1 MSHRLSG
8 KVKVEYEPI
17 PIIGVGNPE
26 VIDEGGEVVTA
37 PTEGGVRQPKPSVV
51 VSIENPVEIDD
62 VTALRPLAEQYKA
75 PPVVSVATVPTIISE
90 DHGGVPSVATA
101 GKVVNIIKTPDEP
114 IDETLDGSPKIF
126 GRRLKDPVTVK

>member
-1 MSHRLSG
+1 M
-8 KVKVEYEPI
+8 KVEYEPI
-17 PIIGVGNPE
+17 PIIGIDNPDE
-26 VIDEGGEVVTA
+26 VDDDGGVVTT

-75 PPVVSVATVPTIISE
+75 PPVISVATVPTVIHE